1 MDIGVI
7 QAIIGLGGTPVI
19 IGLVEVFKKFCG
31 DGRFYS
37 IVAIL
42 LGLIINL
49 VAALVLAQTQPAEL
63 FVAVILGLM
72 AGLSASGLF
81 SGYEAVRGK

>member
-7 QAIIGLGGTPVI
+7 QAVIGLGGAAVI
-19 IGLVEVFKKFCG
+19 TGLVQVIKPFIS
-31 DGRFYS
+31 DGRFYPV
-37 IVAIL
+37 IAII

-49 VAALVLAQTQPAEL
+49 GAACALSQTGVDEI